1 MQRPPVLAAVIAV
14 GDVAPPVAHAAP
26 TPIPAW
32 FRYYQN
38 CKAGRGGGP
47 LYGVSRVTVLAST
60 TATTAPP
67 VKSFPDLL

>member
-1 MQRPPVLAAVIAV
+1 MA
-14 GDVAPPVAHAAP
+14 
-26 TPIPAW
+26 
-32 FRYYQN
+32 
-38 CKAGRGGGP
+38 P

>member
-47 LYGVSRVTVLAST
+47 ALWGEPVLAST

>member
-1 MQRPPVLAAVIAV
+1 MWRHLWLMQPQRRYPRGSGTTRTARRGA
-14 GDVAPPVAHAAP
+14 GVA
-26 TPIPAW
+26 
-32 FRYYQN
+32 
-38 CKAGRGGGP
+38 P

>member
-14 GDVAPPVAHAAP
+14 GDVAPPVAHAAG
-26 TPIPAW
+26 
-32 FRYYQN
+32 RYPRGSGTTRTARRD
-38 CKAGRGGGP
+38 AGVAP